1 MKKILFALILIALFL
16 AACGPAPIQFPKID
30 RHPGPV
36 SFAGRNT
43 YSEPPKYDPNSTDSS
58 QMDLRS
64 TDLSHLDLSQS
75 RDDLFYATFDSK
87 TIWPAT
93 MPADFDWQAIMETGK
108 NPGLGV
114 RSLHEQGITGQG
126 IGIAIIDQALLVD
139 HVEYKDRIRLYEEA
153 EDVVGGWEQASMH
166 GPAVASI
173 AVGKTVGVAPS
184 ADMYFIATGNCR
196 AGQSYEE
203 LDLSCRAVAIRR
215 IVEINKSLPQNR
227 KIRVLSMAFGWMP
240 ANKGY
245 DEIVAAVNEA
255 KAAGIFVISSSIE
268 ETYGFKFHGLGRNPL
283 ANPDDV
289 GSYLPGSW
297 WARDFYAGKYGEPRL
312 LVPMDSRTT
321 ANPNGYEDYAFFRE
335 GGWSWSIPYLAG
347 MYALAAQVKPE
358 ITPEEFWKIALETGQ
373 TIEILHEGQTYQLGP
388 ILDPATLIAA
398 LQR

>member
-1 MKKILFALILIALFL
+1 MKKILFTLTLIALLL
-16 AACGPAPIQFPKID
+16 AACGPDPIQFPKID
-30 RHPGPV
+30 RHPEPV
-36 SFAGRNT
+36 SYAGLNT
-43 YSEPPKYDPNSTDSS
+43 YSEPPKYDPNSTDTW

-87 TIWPAT
+87 TVWPEN
-93 MPADFDWQAIMETGK
+93 MPADFDWQAFLETGK
-108 NPGLGV
+108 NPGLGI

-153 EDVVGGWEQASMH
+153 EDVVGGWEEASMH

-184 ADMYFIATGNCR
+184 ADLYFIATGDCGGAKN
-196 AGQSYEE
+196 YE
-203 LDLSCRAVAIRR
+203 DFDFSCRATAIQR
-215 IVEINKSLPQNR
+215 IVEINKSLPKNR
-227 KIRVLSMAFGWMP
+227 KIRVLSMAFGWSP
-240 ANKGY
+240 DSKGY

-255 KAAGIFVISSSIE
+255 KSNGIFVISSSIE
-268 ETYGFKFHGLGRNPL
+268 ETYDFRFHGLGRDPL
-283 ANPDDV
+283 ANPEDAA
-289 GSYLPGSW
+289 SYLPGSW
-297 WARDFYAGKYGEPRL
+297 WAGDFYAGNYEVLRL

-321 ANPNGYEDYAFFRE
+321 ASPNGYEDYVFFRQ

-388 ILDPATLIAA
+388 ILDPAALIAE
-398 LQR
+398 LQQ

>member
-16 AACGPAPIQFPKID
+16 AACGQAPIQFPKID
-30 RHPGPV
+30 SHPEPV
-36 SFAGRNT
+36 SYAGLNT
-43 YSEPPKYDPNSTDSS
+43 YSEPPKYNPNSTDSW

-75 RDDLFYATFDSK
+75 RDDLMYATFDSK
-87 TIWPAT
+87 TTWPEN

-114 RSLHEQGITGQG
+114 RSLHEQGITGEG

-173 AVGKTVGVAPS
+173 AVGKTVGVAPA
-184 ADMYFIATGNCR
+184 ADLYFIATGDCGG
-196 AGQSYEE
+196 AQSYE
-203 LDLSCRAVAIRR
+203 DFDFSCRAAAIRR
-215 IVEINKSLPQNR
+215 IVEINKSLPRNR
-227 KIRVLSMAFGWMP
+227 KIRVLSMAFGWGP
-240 ANKGY
+240 TSKGY
-245 DEIVAAVNEA
+245 DEITAAVKEA

-283 ANPDDV
+283 ANPDDA

-297 WARDFYAGKYGEPRL
+297 WAKDFYAGKYGESRL

-321 ANPNGYEDYAFFRE
+321 ANPNGYEDYVFFRE

-347 MYALAAQVKPE
+347 TYALAAQVKPE

-373 TIEILHEGQTYQLGP
+373 TIEILHEGQAYQLGP
-388 ILDPATLIAA
+388 ILDPAALIAA
-398 LQR
+398 LKH

>member
-1 MKKILFALILIALFL
+1 MKKILFALILMVLCL
-16 AACGPAPIQFPKID
+16 AACGPTMPAIKID
-30 RHPGPV
+30 RHPEPV
-36 SFAGRNT
+36 SYAGFNT
-43 YSEPPKYDPNSTDSS
+43 YAEPPKYDPNLQDPF

-64 TDLSHLDLSQS
+64 TDLSHLDLSHS
-75 RDDLFYATFDSK
+75 RDDLMYAIFDSK
-87 TIWPAT
+87 TIWPAN

-114 RSLHEQGITGQG
+114 RSLHEQGITGKG
-126 IGIAIIDQALLVD
+126 VGIAIIDQPLV
-139 HVEYKDRIRLYEEA
+139 VEHQEYATQLRLYEEINIQPRT
-153 EDVVGGWEQASMH
+153 ESQMH

-173 AVGKTVGVAPS
+173 AAGKTVGVAPQS
-184 ADMYFIATGNCR
+184 DLHYIASW
-196 AGQSYEE
+196 AGDFDNSGGFTYNFTYKAQ
-203 LDLSCRAVAIRR
+203 AIRR
-215 IVEINKSLPQNR
+215 IIEINTQLPPDR
-227 KIRVLSMAFGWMP
+227 KIRVISISVGW
-240 ANKGY
+240 NSDQSGY
-245 DEIVAAVNEA
+245 NEITDAVNEA

-268 ETYGFKFHGLGRNPL
+268 EIYGFKFHGLGRNPL

-297 WARDFYAGKYGEPRL
+297 WARDFYTGKYREPRL

-321 ANPNGYEDYAFFRE
+321 ASPNGNEDYVFYRE

-388 ILDPATLIAA
+388 ILDPAALIAA